1 MLNKSLL
8 QLTFTLFLCVLP
20 SFAQEEIPS
29 PALDQVGQV
38 DVANAPQR
46 LMTLYEQGWEE
57 GVKVGR
63 ANSGKIGWIGL
74 GVLTNVPGMW
84 LPWVVEPRR
93 PAKPPIQ
100 AEEEFNSGFKNGYR
114 AGWKNDHKAFYII
127 GAVIASGAATGVI
140 IANQ

>member
-1 MLNKSLL
+1 MLNKIFLSLC
-8 QLTFTLFLCVLP
+8 FVLLLGFSS
-20 SFAQEEIPS
+20 SFAQEEISS

-38 DVANAPQR
+38 DVDKAPPR
-46 LMTLYEQGWEE
+46 VMTLYEQGWEE

-63 ANSGKIGWIGL
+63 SNSGKIGWMGL

-140 IANQ
+140 LANQ

>member
-1 MLNKSLL
+1 MLNK
-8 QLTFTLFLCVLP
+8 LFLLLSIVLLL
-20 SFAQEEIPS
+20 SLSTAFAQEEISS

-38 DVANAPQR
+38 DVANAPPR
-46 LMTLYEQGWEE
+46 VMTMYEQGWDE

-63 ANSGKIGWIGL
+63 SNSGKIGWLGL

-127 GAVIASGAATGVI
+127 GAVIASGAVTGAI